1 MSTNAQNLLLAILA
15 VGAFALLLQTLF
27 VIALTMTLRR
37 AARRAQE
44 EMEHY
49 RAALLPLIVKTR
61 DLVQNIAP
69 RLEEAANDLTVI
81 GRRLREQTAEIQSA
95 ANEIIDRTR
104 LQASRVD
111 GMITAVFDR
120 VERAG
125 VFVSGTVARPMRQ
138 LTGIIASVKAVVETL
153 LEPHPGHRPPAP
165 QHGASRYADGESIAE
180 PRSTGAAAGFHS

>member
-15 VGAFALLLQTLF
+15 AGAFALLLQTLF
-27 VIALTMTLRR
+27 VIALTMMLRR
-37 AARRAQE
+37 AVKRAQE

-49 RAALLPLIVKTR
+49 RAALVPLILKTR

-69 RLEEAANDLTVI
+69 RLEEAATDLTVI

-95 ANEIIDRTR
+95 ANEIIGRTR
-104 LQASRVD
+104 LQATRVD
-111 GMITAVFDR
+111 NMITSVFDR

-138 LTGIIASVKAVVETL
+138 LTGIIASVRAAIETL
-153 LEPHPGHRPPAP
+153 IEPHSRHHQPAP
-165 QHGASRYADGESIAE
+165 QDGAPRYADGESIAE
-180 PRSTGAAAGFHS
+180 PRSTGAAAGVHS